1 MRINTTDD
9 CTPGPIRDSNPFCS
23 ANIDVT
29 NFLNLNSYV
38 KHDDFCLAYIFTYR
52 DFNGG
57 TLGLAWVAEPGGSG
71 GVCEKHRMMQE
82 GSQNVRKSLNTGI
95 VTLLNYGSY
104 VSCRFAL
111 SFDTGCDVNTLYSG
125 VACLCVCV
133 RAFFSMN
140 HVIKQSDRQTHRHR

>member
-1 MRINTTDD
+1 MRINTTED
-9 CTPGPIRDSNPFCS
+9 CTPGIIRESNPFCS

-82 GSQNVRKSLNTGI
+82 GSQNVKKSLNTGI

-104 VSCRFAL
+104 VSCWSCRHLLIFRIVEVFGHCTFRRSVHCIVDYHTQSAHT
-111 SFDTGCDVNTLYSG
+111 STL
-125 VACLCVCV
+125 VP
-133 RAFFSMN
+133 
-140 HVIKQSDRQTHRHR
+140 